1 MIVTDEGVSEFWGIP
16 KPGLPELAKV
26 PGHLKCNHEEMDV
39 VFKYILSDWHFASTQ
54 DSIGKSVDQD

>member
-39 VFKYILSDWHFASTQ
+39 VFKYILSDWHFAST
-54 DSIGKSVDQD
+54 